1 MMNQSGAEGQLNMK
15 KLILGVLFLNLFS
28 IGAAVACDHSWE
40 YARDGSSCGGRAADQ
55 RAGGK

>member
-1 MMNQSGAEGQLNMK
+1 MK